1 MQEVGQARGSPWPAA
16 ASQRCNAEGDVLN
29 LKPGWSLHCGS
40 AIALQWIQT
49 QAASY
54 GRVASGAFEPV
65 SQHDF
70 GLQRGIDWRR
80 AGLA

>member
-1 MQEVGQARGSPWPAA
+1 VGQARSLRA
-16 ASQRCNAEGDVLN
+16 ASQHDDAEGDVLN
-29 LKPGWSLHCGS
+29 GKPDASP
-40 AIALQWIQT
+40 IAVYRIAFQWIQT

-54 GRVASGAFEPV
+54 GRIVSGAFEPV

-70 GLQRGIDWRR
+70 GFPRGIDWRR